1 MLPLTPW
8 SRRLNRRGGDRTHD
22 LELIRLPLSPLS
34 YAPQR
39 VGPVG
44 FEPTPTWLKARDA
57 AVTPRPHSWSG
68 VSVSIVELMTS
79 CCSCWLGFEI
89 QVVVLGIEL
98 SAAVL
103 SGPLGQPAL
112 DYHFLSAP
120 SVRTAGFEPA
130 IPWPPTR
137 CDSQASPRSEKGSV
151 LAQALSQPDDGPRID
166 VFWTPR
172 GLHTGVLDPSPSSPL
187 SLVSPPPN
195 SRQ

>member
-22 LELIRLPLSPLS
+22 LKLIRLPLSPLS

-98 SAAVL
+98 SATRL
-103 SGPLGQPAL
+103 SAGYGRPAL
-112 DYHFLSAP
+112 DYRSQVGHLG
-120 SVRTAGFEPA
+120 VEPPA
-130 IPWPPTR
+130 SQLPAHVVVEARKKAR
-137 CDSQASPRSEKGSV
+137 CRS
-151 LAQALSQPDDGPRID
+151 
-166 VFWTPR
+166 
-172 GLHTGVLDPSPSSPL
+172 
-187 SLVSPPPN
+187 
-195 SRQ
+195 